1 MAKPS
6 KYDIRH
12 GIWFSKKVN
21 LILGVVRVGQLFFND
36 TYINIKSLLQFFLL
50 DALVFR
56 KK

>member
-36 TYINIKSLLQFFLL
+36 TYIKSLLQFFLL